1 MKKSYLLCLIIFLM
15 CACPV
20 AAQEKTSSFETYAK
34 WRREVLGRL
43 PSGPATP
50 HYSVATVTR
59 RVDAD
64 SARIEFTVVGKM
76 SGYTLEMQPVK
87 LGAQQEREVAGE
99 LTTSR
104 MRGRAEDDSLNPISD
119 GEAIIPVNSQAN
131 AIEVKW
137 TPEGVAEGMSYTL
150 VLPLENTSSAN
161 VFGMILTSPKPTAS
175 TFRKIG
181 LTSLDGPCFYAVG
194 QSVRCGSLVACCY
207 GRCARFDFVNCA
219 VTCCTNCQKPDTCDG
234 ILPP

>member
-1 MKKSYLLCLIIFLM
+1 MKKSSLLCLITFLM
-15 CACPV
+15 CAFPV
-20 AAQEKTSSFETYAK
+20 AAQEKTSALETYAK

-59 RVDAD
+59 RVDAN
-64 SARIEFTVVGKM
+64 SAQIEFTVVGKL
-76 SGYTLEMQPVK
+76 SGYTLEIQPIK

-99 LTTSR
+99 LSTSSV
-104 MRGRAEDDSLNPISD
+104 RGRAEDGSLNPISD

-137 TPEGVAEGMSYTL
+137 TPEGVAEEMSYTL

-161 VFGMILTSPKPTAS
+161 VFGVIVSPSKSTGS

-194 QSVRCGSLVACCY
+194 QSSRCGTMVACCY
-207 GRCARFDFVNCA
+207 GRCARFNFVNCT